1 MNTNEKTIFVV
12 DDDDSIQES
21 MKLILESEGYKVE
34 TASDSQGLSKRLQST
49 IPDMIILDYRLPGE
63 NGTEIATNLK
73 ADVHT
78 KNIPLIM
85 VSSHDVANLAKN
97 TGFTDFFEKPFDIET
112 LISTVARHLS
122 S

>member
-1 MNTNEKTIFVV
+1 MKNQSKTIFVV

-21 MKLILESEGYKVE
+21 MKLILESEGYHVE
-34 TASDSQGLSKRLQST
+34 TASDGQMLTNCLKKAT
-49 IPDMIILDYRLPGE
+49 PDMIILDYRLPGE

-73 ADVHT
+73 ANDVT

-85 VSSHDVANLAKN
+85 VSSHDVSNLAQK

-112 LISTVARHLS
+112 LISTVARHLA
-122 S
+122 